1 MTTTAIIQVDDW
13 KLDTCARSASHP
25 SENADRTSDNPTY
38 SPSAWAITT
47 PRFIGSRKGDDY
59 RHRDRIVVGSQSIP
73 RGKPAGKSE
82 KNSAERRP
90 EIVPDRRRTTRCAAR
105 LPTIEMKTASR

>member
-1 MTTTAIIQVDDW
+1 MATTASIQVDDW
-13 KLDTCARSASHP
+13 KLDTCARSASHQ

-73 RGKPAGKSE
+73 RGNPRASL
-82 KNSAERRP
+82 
-90 EIVPDRRRTTRCAAR
+90 RRTRQNGGPRSSPIDVAR
-105 LPTIEMKTASR
+105 RAVPLDCLLSR

>member
-1 MTTTAIIQVDDW
+1 MATTAIIQVDDW
-13 KLDTCARSASHP
+13 KLDTCARSASHQ